1 MRRDHGALDWWAG
14 LVRGPVELIQY
25 LPAPFVT
32 RGLDPR
38 VHLLR
43 IKVFLRKGWI
53 AGSSP
58 AMTAETEAPPFSIHS
73 TEICFSAVDL
83 KFLRLLPRVRKG
95 TVCQNVN
102 P

>member
-1 MRRDHGALDWWAG
+1 MS
-14 LVRGPVELIQY
+14 GPVELIQC
-25 LPAPFVT
+25 LPARSVA

-58 AMTAETEAPPFSIHS
+58 AMTAETEATSVLHPFDR
-73 TEICFSAVDL
+73 DL
-83 KFLRLLPRVRKG
+83 L
-95 TVCQNVN
+95 
-102 P
+102 